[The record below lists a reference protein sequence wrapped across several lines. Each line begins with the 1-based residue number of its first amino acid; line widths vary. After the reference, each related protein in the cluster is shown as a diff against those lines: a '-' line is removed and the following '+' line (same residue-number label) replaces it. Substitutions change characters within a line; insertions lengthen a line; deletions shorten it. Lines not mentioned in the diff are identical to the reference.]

1 MVDERLQLP
10 DDVAALQE
18 LVRSQARHYEEQ
30 LNQGKALLRQRES
43 TIEQLQ
49 ERIHLLLS
57 ARFGA
62 SSEKVS
68 DAQLGLFNEAE
79 ETHEDE
85 DEDEASAAEI
95 EVPAHRRARAK
106 RKPLPADLPRVVVVH
121 DLAEEDKVCPHD
133 GTRLVLMGEGMFE
146 QSEQLDIIPAQLR
159 VLVHQRLKYRCPCCQ
174 GHIKTA
180 PMTAQPIPKSL
191 ASPGLLAYIATAK
204 FVDALPLY
212 RQVAQ
217 FERIGISMSRAT
229 MASWMIRCGTLLTPL
244 INLLREALH
253 ESGHIHM
260 DETTL
265 QVLKEPGQSPPSK
278 SYLWAQ
284 CNGEPSRPI
293 VLFDYDSS
301 RSGEVPRRLLEG
313 FEGILQTDAY
323 AGYNG
328 VVREQGLTRLLCW
341 AHARRHLVEVI
352 KAAGVNPNKLP
363 PKPPDKLR
371 RALKALNF
379 IKTLYAIE
387 RRLRDKPPEE
397 RYRVR
402 QAESVPVLD
411 KLRAWLDEMRPKVT
425 PKSKLGEALAYLHNH
440 WRGLIAYCDDGR
452 YHIDNNAVENAIR
465 PFCIGRRGWLFSDT
479 PAGATASA
487 RLYSLVQTA
496 KANRLEP
503 YAYLRHVFT
512 ELPKAQSLQDIEA
525 LLPYNVDPAALRI
538 DNHLNRRY

>member
-1 MVDERLQLP
+1 MPQRHLQLP
-10 DDVAALQE
+10 DDVTALQE
-18 LVRSQARHYEEQ
+18 MVRTQARHYEGQ
-30 LNQGKALLRQRES
+30 LRQRET

-49 ERIHLLLS
+49 ERIHILLS

-79 ETHEDE
+79 ATPES
-85 DEDEASAAEI
+85 EDEAPNAEI
-95 EVPAHRRARAK
+95 DVPAHRRAQPK
-106 RKPLPADLPRVVVVH
+106 RKPLPAEFERVVVIH

-133 GTRLVLMGEGMFE
+133 GTPLVRMSETMWE
-146 QSEQLDIIPAQLR
+146 HSEQFEIIPVQFR
-159 VLVHQRLKYRCPCCQ
+159 VLQHQRLKYRCPCCES
-174 GHIKTA
+174 HIKTA
-180 PMTAQPIPKSL
+180 PMTPQPIPKSM

-217 FERIGISMSRAT
+217 FERIGVSMSRST
-229 MASWMIRCGTLLTPL
+229 LASWMIRCGALLIPL
-244 INLLREALH
+244 INRLREELH
-253 ESGHIHM
+253 KSGYIHM

-265 QVLKEPGQSPPSK
+265 QVLKELGRSAQSK

-284 CNGEPSRPI
+284 CSAEPSRPI

-301 RSGEVPRRLLEG
+301 RSSEVPKRLLEG

-328 VVREQGLTRLLCW
+328 VVREQGLTHLLCW
-341 AHARRHLVEVI
+341 AHARRYFIEVI
-352 KAAGVNPNKLP
+352 KAAGINPNKLP

-371 RALKALNF
+371 RPLKAVNF

-387 RRLRDKPPEE
+387 RRLRDKLPEE

-402 QAESVPVLD
+402 QAESVPVLN
-411 KLRAWLDEMRPKVT
+411 KLRAWLDEIRPKVT
-425 PKSKLGEALAYLHNH
+425 PTSKLGEALAYLHNQ
-440 WRGLIAYCDDGR
+440 WQGLIGYCDDGR
-452 YHIDNNAVENAIR
+452 YHIDNNPIENAIR
-465 PFCIGRRGWLFSDT
+465 PFCIGRKGWLFSDT

-496 KANRLEP
+496 KVNGLEP

-525 LLPYNVDPAALRI
+525 LLPYNVEPAALRQSI
-538 DNHLNRRY
+538 QS

>member
-1 MVDERLQLP
+1 MANERVELP
-10 DDVAALQE
+10 NDVAALQE
-18 LVRSQARHYEEQ
+18 MVRNQARYYEEQ
-30 LNQGKALLRQRES
+30 LNKGKALLRRREN

-79 ETHEDE
+79 ATAS
-85 DEDEASAAEI
+85 DEDEAPDAEI

-133 GTRLVLMGEGMFE
+133 GTALVRMSETMSE
-146 QSEQLDIIPAQLR
+146 KSEQLDIIPAQLR
-159 VLVHQRLKYRCPCCQ
+159 VLEHQRLKYRCPCCES
-174 GHIKTA
+174 HIKTA
-180 PMTAQPIPKSL
+180 PMTPQPIPKSL

-229 MASWMIRCGTLLTPL
+229 LASWMIRCAMLLQPL

-253 ESGHIHM
+253 ESGYIHM
-260 DETTL
+260 DETTI
-265 QVLKEPGQSPPSK
+265 QVLKEPGQSAQSK

-284 CNGEPSRPI
+284 CSGEPSRPI

-301 RSGEVPRRLLEG
+301 RSGEVPVRLLEG

-323 AGYNG
+323 AGYNA
-328 VVREQGLTRLLCW
+328 VVRELELMHLLCW
-341 AHARRHLVEVI
+341 AHARRPLVEVI
-352 KAAGVNPNKLP
+352 KAAGINPNKLP
-363 PKPPDKLR
+363 PKPPDKVR
-371 RALKALNF
+371 RPLKGLNA
-379 IKTLYAIE
+379 IKALYAIE
-387 RRLRDKPPEE
+387 RRVRDKPPEE

-402 QAESVPVLD
+402 QAESVPVLN
-411 KLRAWLDEMRPKVT
+411 KLRAWLDEMRPKVV
-425 PKSKLGEALAYLHNH
+425 PKSKFGEALAYLHNH
-440 WRGLIAYCDDGR
+440 WQGLIAYCDDGR
-452 YHIDNNAVENAIR
+452 YHIDNNLIENAIR

-479 PAGATASA
+479 PAGAAASA
-487 RLYSLVQTA
+487 TLYSLVQTA
-496 KANRLEP
+496 KANNLEP
-503 YAYLRHVFT
+503 YAYLRHVLT

-525 LLPYNVDPAALRI
+525 LLPYNIDPAALRI